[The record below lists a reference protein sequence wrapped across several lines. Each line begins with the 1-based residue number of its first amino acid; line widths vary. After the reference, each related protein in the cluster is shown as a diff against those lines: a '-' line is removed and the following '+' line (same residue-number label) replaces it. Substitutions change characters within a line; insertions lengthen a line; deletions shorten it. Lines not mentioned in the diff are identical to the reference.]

1 MEKIFGKG
9 SMKRQK
15 VRVYLPAHKKMVE
28 LDEKYG
34 KLRKVAFKLAQEMDA
49 LAEEYALLKREK
61 EARTSI
67 KTHN

>member
-1 MEKIFGKG
+1 MESILTL
-9 SMKRQK
+9 SNEEIE
-15 VRVYLPAHKKMVE
+15 KKMVE

-61 EARTSI
+61 EARMSI
-67 KTHN
+67 KTNN

>member
-1 MEKIFGKG
+1 MESILTL
-9 SMKRQK
+9 SNEEIEN
-15 VRVYLPAHKKMVE
+15 KMVE

-49 LAEEYALLKREK
+49 LAEEYALLKKEK

>member
-1 MEKIFGKG
+1 MELILTL
-9 SMKRQK
+9 SNEEIE
-15 VRVYLPAHKKMVE
+15 KKMVE

>member
-1 MEKIFGKG
+1 MESILTL
-9 SMKRQK
+9 SNEEIE
-15 VRVYLPAHKKMVE
+15 KKMVE

-49 LAEEYALLKREK
+49 LAEDYALLKREK
-61 EARTSI
+61 EARTPI

>member
-1 MEKIFGKG
+1 MESILTLSNKEIE
-9 SMKRQK
+9 MKM
-15 VRVYLPAHKKMVE
+15 AE

-61 EARTSI
+61 EARTQI

>member
-1 MEKIFGKG
+1 MESILTL
-9 SMKRQK
+9 SNEEIEN
-15 VRVYLPAHKKMVE
+15 KMAE

>member
-1 MEKIFGKG
+1 MESILTL
-9 SMKRQK
+9 SNEEIE
-15 VRVYLPAHKKMVE
+15 KKMVE

-61 EARTSI
+61 EARTKI
-67 KTHN
+67 KTNN

>member
-1 MEKIFGKG
+1 MSTLTLSNKEIE
-9 SMKRQK
+9 MKM
-15 VRVYLPAHKKMVE
+15 AE

-61 EARTSI
+61 EARTQI

>member
-1 MEKIFGKG
+1 MGSNTIKMESILTL
-9 SMKRQK
+9 SNEEIE
-15 VRVYLPAHKKMVE
+15 KKMVE

>member
-1 MEKIFGKG
+1 MESTLTLSNKEIEN
-9 SMKRQK
+9 
-15 VRVYLPAHKKMVE
+15 KMVE

-61 EARTSI
+61 EARTQI

>member
-1 MEKIFGKG
+1 MESILTLSNKEIE
-9 SMKRQK
+9 MK
-15 VRVYLPAHKKMVE
+15 MSE

-61 EARTSI
+61 EARTQI

>member
-1 MEKIFGKG
+1 MESILTL
-9 SMKRQK
+9 SNEEIEN
-15 VRVYLPAHKKMVE
+15 KMVE

-67 KTHN
+67 KTNN

>member
-1 MEKIFGKG
+1 MESILTL
-9 SMKRQK
+9 SNEEIE
-15 VRVYLPAHKKMVE
+15 KKMVE

>member
-1 MEKIFGKG
+1 MESILTL
-9 SMKRQK
+9 SNEEIEN
-15 VRVYLPAHKKMVE
+15 KMVE

-34 KLRKVAFKLAQEMDA
+34 KLRKAAFKLAQEMDA

>member
-1 MEKIFGKG
+1 MESILTL
-9 SMKRQK
+9 SNEEIE
-15 VRVYLPAHKKMVE
+15 KKMVE

-67 KTHN
+67 KTNN

>member
-1 MEKIFGKG
+1 MESILTL
-9 SMKRQK
+9 SNEEIE
-15 VRVYLPAHKKMVE
+15 KKMVE

-67 KTHN
+67 RRRSVSSSKPL

>member
-1 MEKIFGKG
+1 
-9 SMKRQK
+9 MK
-15 VRVYLPAHKKMVE
+15 MSE

-61 EARTSI
+61 EARTQI

>member
-1 MEKIFGKG
+1 MGSNTINMESI
-9 SMKRQK
+9 
-15 VRVYLPAHKKMVE
+15 LTLTNEEIEKKMVE
-28 LDEKYG
+28 LDEKYV